1 MSDSISKII
10 YELNNKNFKKA
21 LELSEKYSEN
31 NNLHILNN
39 LKGIIF
45 INLKDHTKAI
55 EYFQESINHKEDYLE
70 GYSNL
75 ANAYFSTKNFSK
87 SINTIIK
94 ALNYDPKNKNLHFN
108 LAFFFSENSQYQK
121 AVEQYNKAM
130 KFGYNKEIVLNNIGN
145 IYIKEKNYSKAEEY
159 FLECLKISSSNYLT
173 INNLIRSLILKRDF
187 AKAEKYQKLS
197 DKLEIKN
204 NIYFI
209 NKAEL
214 LFFRKKYEQSE
225 NILEEFCKKDKYDVG
240 ANISLSLIY
249 SNLGKFKNSNK
260 LIEDI
265 YKINPNNNTINL
277 IKSMNLLKYGNFKEG
292 WKLYNKSLQI
302 KDNYYSTIPF
312 WQGEKLEKKK
322 LIVYEDQGI
331 GDSIQFSKFLFYL
344 NKLCNDIRIE
354 VRKSVVELFQTNI
367 LNLKVYKKSS
377 NLNSD
382 CDYKISFAS
391 LNNFFYENKNK
402 KEKKLFE
409 IEKETI
415 LKWAKKINSKKLK
428 VGLTWSGNLHG
439 VNEPYRSIQLDRL
452 KKIFSL
458 DCEFFC
464 LQKDIWDRDKK
475 YFENSKINYL
485 GDNNFLEIAAIIE
498 NLDLVISSDTSTL
511 HLSSTLEKLTWGLIS
526 FNPEWRWWKYNN
538 PPFYKKLV
546 EYKQDK
552 FDDWDLVVNNIFKDL
567 KKIIDI
573 KNQIK

>member
-1 MSDSISKII
+1 MSEEISKII
-10 YELNNKNFKKA
+10 NELNNKNFKKA
-21 LELSEKYSEN
+21 LKLSEEYSKNEE
-31 NNLHILNN
+31 LHILNN
-39 LKGIIF
+39 LIGIIF
-45 INLKDHTKAI
+45 INLKNSKKAV
-55 EYFQESINHKEDYLE
+55 EYFKKSLSYKENYLDA
-70 GYSNL
+70 YSNL
-75 ANAYFSTKNFSK
+75 ANAYFSINDIPK
-87 SINTIIK
+87 SIEVIK
-94 ALNYDPKNKNLHFN
+94 KGLNYEAKNPNLNFN
-108 LAFFFSENSQYQK
+108 LAFFLSENSQHQK
-121 AVEQYNKAM
+121 AIEQYHKVI
-130 KFGYNKEIVLNNIGN
+130 KLGYNKEVALNNIGN
-145 IYIKEKNYSKAEEY
+145 IYIKEKNYSKAKEN

-187 AKAEKYQKLS
+187 IEAEKYQKLS

-214 LFFRKKYEQSE
+214 LFFKKKYEQAE
-225 NILEEFCKKDKYDVG
+225 NILKEFCKKNKYDIG

-249 SNLGKFKNSNK
+249 SNLGKFKNSYK

-265 YKINPNNNTINL
+265 YKINSNNNTLNL
-277 IKSMNLLKYGNFKEG
+277 IQSMNLLKHGNFKEG

-312 WQGEKLEKKK
+312 WNGEKLEKKK
-322 LIVYEDQGI
+322 IIVYEDQGI

-354 VRKSVVELFQTNI
+354 VRESVVELFQKNI
-367 LNLKVYKKSS
+367 LNLKVYKKGS

-402 KEKKLFE
+402 QEKKLFK
-409 IEKETI
+409 IEQDTI

-428 VGLTWSGNLHG
+428 VGLTWSGNLYG

-458 DCEFFC
+458 NCEFFC
-464 LQKDIWDRDKK
+464 LQKDIWVRDEK
-475 YFENSKINYL
+475 YFEDSKINYL

-498 NLDLVISSDTSTL
+498 NLDLVISTDTSTL

-538 PPFYKKLV
+538 PFFYKKLV

-552 FDDWDLVVNNIFKDL
+552 FDDWDLVVHNVFKDL
-567 KKIIDI
+567 KKIIDTKNHI
-573 KNQIK
+573 K